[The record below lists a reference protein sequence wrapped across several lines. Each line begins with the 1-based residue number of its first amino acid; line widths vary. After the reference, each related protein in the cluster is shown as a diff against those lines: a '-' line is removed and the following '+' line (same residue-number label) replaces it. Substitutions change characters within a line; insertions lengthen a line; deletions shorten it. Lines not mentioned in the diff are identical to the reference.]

1 MGLAISVLTPGFLT
15 SKNLITRE
23 SNSSSDIVCAPNN
36 EGTIKD
42 MIANAEITLI
52 ALMISILP
60 IAGCR
65 LNSYFHL

>member
-15 SKNLITRE
+15 FKNLLKRE
-23 SNSSSDIVCAPNN
+23 SNSSSDIVCASNN
-36 EGTIKD
+36 EGINSE